1 MYFDTITINQPNSIS
16 SSYTITN
23 YNGYNV
29 SCNGVNDHI
38 DLQWTG
44 GTSPYQEIGLM
55 DLQQQIL
62 HKVTCLCR
70 NTY

>member
-1 MYFDTITINQPNSIS
+1 MYFDTITINQPNAIN

-29 SCNGVNDHI
+29 SCNGVNDEKVLTFNGLEGHLHI
-38 DLQWTG
+38 K
-44 GTSPYQEIGLM
+44 IGLM

-62 HKVTCLCR
+62 YKVTCLW
-70 NTY
+70 NIY